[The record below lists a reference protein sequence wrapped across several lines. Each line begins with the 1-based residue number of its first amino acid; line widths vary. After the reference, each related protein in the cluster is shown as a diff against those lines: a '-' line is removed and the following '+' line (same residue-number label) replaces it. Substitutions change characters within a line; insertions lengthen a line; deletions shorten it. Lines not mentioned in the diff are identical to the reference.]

1 MTWYEEDYKKEVKGL
16 KENIEFAMLS
26 IDLALR
32 ILKDYDN
39 KEARMVDEPFDWSR
53 KPVQIYIDAM
63 QDGFTRFKLDLNNI
77 INITK
82 GECIYKSVTKS
93 NEFKFYIKDMM
104 NIRNQTL
111 NEVYAKNITK
121 SNVFTQTFMCIDH
134 ILFEI
139 KCFVLN
145 CMEYDDYKM
154 LISDFE
160 EIIPLFNIPINI

>member
-16 KENIEFAMLS
+16 KEDIEFAMLS

-32 ILKDYDN
+32 ILKDYDD
-39 KEARMVDEPFDWSR
+39 KERRMEDGPFDWSK
-53 KPVQIYIDAM
+53 KPVQIYIDTM
-63 QDGFTRFKLDLNNI
+63 QVGLTRFKLELKDI

-82 GECIYKSVTKS
+82 GECIYKNATKS
-93 NEFKFYIKDMM
+93 EEFKFYIREMI

-111 NEVYAKNITK
+111 NEVYVKNITE
-121 SNVFTQTFMCIDH
+121 SNVFTQTFKCIDY
-134 ILFEI
+134 ILNDI
-139 KCFVLN
+139 KFFMLN